1 MSQASRAPATLS
13 VLGAGRVGQTLA
25 ALWQQQGTV
34 QLQALL
40 CRSLQSAQAA
50 AQFVGA
56 GQPVTDVHQL
66 APAQVWLIGTP
77 DAQIAPM
84 AAALAQRAR
93 QAAWAPAIA
102 LHCSGFCASDALD
115 DLRALGWAVASAHPV
130 MSFASPQ
137 VSAQQF
143 AGTLCG
149 LEGDEE
155 ALAWLRAALPAI
167 GGRCF
172 DLRADAKVLY
182 HAAAVF
188 CSNFSVVLQGVAQAA
203 WQDAGIDDTVRDELQ
218 RKLLQATVA
227 NTFALGPARAITGP
241 AARGDTAVVQ
251 AQGAVVRDWHA
262 EAGALYAQLS
272 AMAARLAQTGSVLG
286 ATTVAATDA
295 DSPDVPHAGAG
306 ARPHP

>member
-1 MSQASRAPATLS
+1 MSQASCAPVTLS

-25 ALWQQQGTV
+25 ALWNQQGAV
-34 QLQALL
+34 QLQQLL
-40 CRSLQSAQAA
+40 CRSPQSAQAA

-56 GQPVTDVHQL
+56 GQAVTDLDQL

-77 DAQIAPM
+77 DSQIGPT
-84 AAALAQRAR
+84 AAALAQRVR
-93 QAAWAPAIA
+93 QAGWAPAMA
-102 LHCSGFCASDALD
+102 FHCSGFCASDALA

-137 VSAQQF
+137 AGAQQF
-143 AGTLCG
+143 AGSLCG
-149 LEGDEE
+149 LEGDDE
-155 ALAWLRAALPAI
+155 ALDWLRAALPTI

-203 WQDAGIDDTVRDELQ
+203 WQGAGIDEAVRDELQ
-218 RKLLQATVA
+218 RKLLHATVA
-227 NTFALGPARAITGP
+227 NTLALGPARAITGP

-251 AQGAVVRDWHA
+251 AQGEVVRDWHA

-272 AMAARLAQTGSVLG
+272 AMAARLARTGSVLG
-286 ATTVAATDA
+286 AAMDSQDA
-295 DSPDVPHAGAG
+295 PQAGSG
-306 ARPHP
+306 SRPHP